1 MHYRVKT
8 HRFATALF
16 VAMLAASAAAQAP
29 SAFPYD
35 RDLVFDAP
43 PMRGSKRVPVLEIAS
58 DGRAQIDLWCKRGTG
73 QAAIT
78 DATISITLGTMN
90 DEPCAAERAQA
101 DEDMLA
107 ALALVTGWRL
117 QDNVLTLTGATAL
130 RFRLATN

>member
-1 MHYRVKT
+1 VKT
-8 HRFATALF
+8 YRFATALF

-35 RDLVFDAP
+35 RDLVLDAP

-58 DGRAQIDLWCKRGTG
+58 DGRAQIDLWCKRGIG
-73 QAAIT
+73 QAAVT

-90 DEPCAAERAQA
+90 DESCTAERAQA

-117 QDNVLTLTGATAL
+117 QDNVLTLTGATTL